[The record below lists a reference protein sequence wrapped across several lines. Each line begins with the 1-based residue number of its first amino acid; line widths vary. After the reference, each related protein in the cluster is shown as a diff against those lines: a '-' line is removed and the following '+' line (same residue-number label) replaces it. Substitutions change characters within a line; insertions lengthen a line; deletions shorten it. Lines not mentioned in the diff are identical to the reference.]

1 MRIGALKII
10 CASYLLL
17 LVYAS
22 CMPFDLT
29 AAPAD
34 AWRHFSDSLR
44 CWPFVPHQHASK
56 ADILSNLL
64 LYVPAGF
71 LLAACWSAKCP
82 RRLAVFLA
90 STGLCIAVSASVES
104 VQAFSQS
111 RITSAQ
117 DLLMNSIGGAVG
129 ALAGCICGRA
139 CFIRCRRM
147 IRLRSGQQAASLVG
161 PLLLILLAGDAFY
174 PFLPTLDVS
183 QVWSNVKSSILSLD
197 TALALHPWH
206 YWLVKRVGVYAF
218 LAAFLAMAYSAKPRY
233 LCGALWAIL
242 FSAALELGKLLI
254 ESRSAN
260 LANVAMSACGA
271 LTGAGIAATI
281 HRPSLR
287 RINLALI
294 VALLAAYVCY
304 LELEPFQFA
313 WDVSS
318 MARKLPSGA
327 GYLPLNDYAHSG
339 GMNDVRLFARS
350 ILLLAGLVFAVMHAT
365 PFLQG
370 RSLRWKIIIGLT
382 GAGLLGLLLEMAQFL
397 LPTRTPSVSDVFSF
411 AVGGALGAYTS
422 NLRPG
427 RNDACGAGVRPAD
440 PDAMEAR
447 CGSRRKPPAFGRGL
461 R

>member
-1 MRIGALKII
+1 MRTGALKIL

-29 AAPAD
+29 ASPAD
-34 AWRHFSDSLR
+34 AWRHLSDSLQ
-44 CWPFVPHQHASK
+44 CWPFVPHQHVSK

-71 LLAACWSAKCP
+71 LLTACKSARR
-82 RRLAVFLA
+82 RRLRSIPDGRGATLTAALA
-90 STGLCIAVSASVES
+90 SAGLCMAISATVES
-104 VQAFSQS
+104 VQLFSQS
-111 RITSAQ
+111 RIASAQ
-117 DLLMNSIGGAVG
+117 DLLMNSIGGAMG

-139 CFIRCRRM
+139 CFIRFRRM
-147 IRLRSGQQAASLVG
+147 IRLRSDHQPPSLVG
-161 PLLLILLAGDAFY
+161 PILLILLAADAFY

-183 QVWSNVKSSILSLD
+183 HVWSNVKNSVLSLD
-197 TALALHPWH
+197 AGLALHPWH
-206 YWLVKRVGVYAF
+206 YWLVKRLGVYAF
-218 LAAFLAMAYSAKPRY
+218 LATFLAMAYSSKPRW
-233 LCGALWAIL
+233 LRGALWAIF

-271 LTGAGIAATI
+271 LAGAGIGAII
-281 HRPSLR
+281 HRPSLHR
-287 RINLALI
+287 ANLALI
-294 VALLAAYVCY
+294 VALLATYVCY
-304 LELEPFQFA
+304 LELEPFRFT

-318 MARKLPSGA
+318 MVRKLPSGA
-327 GYLPLNDYAHSG
+327 GWLPLNDYAHSG

-350 ILLLAGLVFAVMHAT
+350 ILLLAGLVFAAIHAI

-370 RSLRWKIIIGLT
+370 RSLRGKIVIGLA
-382 GAGLLGLLLEMAQFL
+382 GAATLGLLLETAQFL

-411 AVGGALGAYTS
+411 AVGGALGAYAT

-427 RNDACGAGVRPAD
+427 RL
-440 PDAMEAR
+440 R
-447 CGSRRKPPAFGRGL
+447 CGTAAPGCATL
-461 R
+461 